1 MTGAGQSRPVFFGA
15 YAMQT
20 PLYIFANAF
29 EPRTRDDGSTFWT
42 TRDDA
47 PEWVSDIV
55 RDAHDG
61 AFPCDWR
68 YDKIADLAHDI
79 GQAADPDDIDAT
91 EWADRAADVYN
102 ADLIRWLSIA
112 GAVDAVD
119 MAAEEW
125 GMDTR
130 GVMQSIV
137 TGQCYM
143 LYQIASGVL
152 YALRERY
159 DDFLQHEAEL
169 TGADA

>member
-1 MTGAGQSRPVFFGA
+1 
-15 YAMQT
+15 MQT

-29 EPRTRDDGSTFWT
+29 EPRTRDDGSTFWAC
-42 TRDDA
+42 RDDA

-79 GQAADPDDIDAT
+79 GQITDPDDIDAW
-91 EWADRAADVYN
+91 EWAEQAADVYT
-102 ADLIRWLSIA
+102 ARLIAWLSIP

-119 MAAEEW
+119 TAADEW
-125 GMDTR
+125 LR
-130 GVMQSIV
+130 GSRGEDAALVMRLQS
-137 TGQCYM
+137 GQIYM
-143 LYQIASGVL
+143 LHDIACGVL

-159 DDFLQHEAEL
+159 DDFLQHDAEL

>member
-1 MTGAGQSRPVFFGA
+1 MGRGNPAPFLFGV

-20 PLYIFANAF
+20 PLFIFANAF
-29 EPRTRDDGSTFWT
+29 ESRTRADGSTSWT

-68 YDKIADLAHDI
+68 YDKIADLAHDV
-79 GQAADPDDIDAT
+79 GQAADPDDIDAM

-102 ADLIRWLSIA
+102 ADMIRWLSIA
-112 GAVDAVD
+112 GAVDACD
-119 MAAEEW
+119 AAANEW
-125 GMDTR
+125 GMDTK
-130 GVMQSIV
+130 GVLETIMA
-137 TGQCYM
+137 GQCYM
-143 LYQIASGVL
+143 LHEMACRVL
-152 YALRERY
+152 YALRAQY
-159 DDFLQHEAEL
+159 DEFLQHDAEL

>member
-1 MTGAGQSRPVFFGA
+1 MENPLHVFA
-15 YAMQT
+15 A
-20 PLYIFANAF
+20 AF
-29 EPRTRDDGSTFWT
+29 ESRTRDDGSVFWT

-68 YDKIADLAHDI
+68 YDKISDLAHEL
-79 GQAADPDDIDAT
+79 GQVSDPDDIDAT
-91 EWADRAADVYN
+91 EWADRAADVYTG
-102 ADLIRWLSIA
+102 DLIRWLSIA

-119 MAAEEW
+119 MAADEW

-130 GVMQSIV
+130 GVLQSIMA
-137 TGQCYM
+137 GQCYM
-143 LYQIASGVL
+143 LHEIASGVL

-159 DDFLQHEAEL
+159 DAFLQYEAEL
-169 TGADA
+169 TGADEMA